1 MEELPILD
9 NVRTKLHLLE
19 QKKPVP
25 LFVTQIT
32 HIIFPTIYIV
42 SLLESQQRLEHSLEI
57 WYHTT
62 SDIVVSLDEHGF
74 WPMQWTDNNP
84 PLQHNAF
91 WSYNFSHLPFWK
103 HTENILARLFVPY
116 MSFSDVLYFPHKTVF
131 SRKNHVLTIVLSY
144 VCLSLDFLV
153 QSCIIAAWI
162 TRLNQTELKPPFYP
176 A

>member
-1 MEELPILD
+1 
-9 NVRTKLHLLE
+9 
-19 QKKPVP
+19 
-25 LFVTQIT
+25 
-32 HIIFPTIYIV
+32 
-42 SLLESQQRLEHSLEI
+42 
-57 WYHTT
+57 
-62 SDIVVSLDEHGF
+62 
-74 WPMQWTDNNP
+74 MQWTDNNP

-144 VCLSLDFLV
+144 VCVSLDFLV

-162 TRLNQTELKPPFYP
+162 TRLNQTELKPPFIQPNVLFVLVSCIRVIIMDPLRVVYWFP
-176 A
+176 TRATWCIVLFSFLEQCHLNVCNIITFCLGCIIMIQ